1 MNADSDTST
10 VCPDSVD
17 SCVSPALKVNV
28 CVDCVCYYFGLV
40 GYCAKFI

>member
-28 CVDCVCYYFGLV
+28 CVGCYVSIGV
-40 GYCAKFI
+40 IGYCAKYV

>member
-28 CVDCVCYYFGLV
+28 CVNCCVYFGV
-40 GYCAKFI
+40 IGYCAKYV

>member
-28 CVDCVCYYFGLV
+28 CIECYFYFGV
-40 GYCAKFI
+40 IGYCAKSV

>member
-1 MNADSDTST
+1 MNAESDTST

-17 SCVSPALKVNV
+17 SCVSPVLKVSV
-28 CVDCVCYYFGLV
+28 CFKCMLLFFCVV

>member
-1 MNADSDTST
+1 MNADSDAST

-28 CVDCVCYYFGLV
+28 CIECYYCFGVV
-40 GYCAKFI
+40 GYCAKSI

>member
-28 CVDCVCYYFGLV
+28 FIGCYVYFGV
-40 GYCAKFI
+40 IGYCAKYV

>member
-28 CVDCVCYYFGLV
+28 CIGCYVYFGAI
-40 GYCAKFI
+40 GYCAEYV

>member
-1 MNADSDTST
+1 MNADSDAST

-28 CVDCVCYYFGLV
+28 CIECYYYFGVV
-40 GYCAKFI
+40 GYCAKSV

>member
-28 CVDCVCYYFGLV
+28 CNDCYFYFGV
-40 GYCAKFI
+40 IGYCAKYV

>member
-28 CVDCVCYYFGLV
+28 CIDCYFYFGVL
-40 GYCAKFI
+40 GYCAKYV